1 MKRFR
6 RMTVLILAIA
16 VFVTGGFILFERAR
30 EDRIAPEIFFDS
42 DRIEVSVNATDEEL
56 LQGVTARDDRDGD
69 VSTSLVVEK
78 LSEFTAPG
86 VRTITYGAFDSS
98 NNVKRASRTLVY
110 TDYTPPHFSLTGDL
124 SYLDT
129 DTFGLID
136 EIRATDLIDGDITDR
151 IKVLSSD
158 YIMGKAGT
166 YDVTFGVTN
175 SGGSTSEITLTLDVT
190 EQGEDKYHPPRVA
203 LSEYLIYTKVGQ
215 TPDFASYVSDLQV
228 YNYAATNARYVS
240 RDVSA
245 VKCNQDL
252 DVSVPGIYTVTYS
265 YTDYFDYTGT
275 ARMFVVVEE

>member
-16 VFVTGGFILFERAR
+16 VFVAGGFILFERMR
-30 EDRIAPEIFFDS
+30 EDKIAPEIFFEN

-56 LQGVTARDDRDGD
+56 LQGVTATDDRDGD
-69 VSTSLVVEK
+69 VSASLVVEQ

-86 VRTITYGAFDSS
+86 VRTVTYGAFDSS

-129 DTFGLID
+129 ESFGLID
-136 EIRATDLIDGDITDR
+136 EIRATDLIDGDISDR
-151 IKVLSSD
+151 IKVLSSN
-158 YIMGKAGT
+158 YIVGKAGT

-175 SGGSTSEITLTLDVT
+175 SSGDTSEITLALEVA
-190 EQGEDKYHPPRVA
+190 EKISDKYHPPKVT

-215 TPDFASYVSDLQV
+215 TPDFSAYVSDLQV
-228 YNYAATNARYVS
+228 YNYAAANARYVS

-245 VKCNQDL
+245 VKCDQDL

-265 YTDYFDYTGT
+265 FTDYFDYTGT